1 MRPPWET
8 QGSSHKLHLQDE
20 GRPLEKWTP
29 RPQEFPRIRAM
40 RMNLIWPTSCSPRK
54 YFSHLRNRKKHVIL
68 PCVDYFT
75 KNLHKSYGL
84 VSRNSEVSYFKSV
97 TSSQTESRRKSVST
111 QHVDILFVSEISGW
125 HIKFKNSSSS
135 RVLYS
140 SAADFWEKRNAQL
153 FTEAVEKLSQ
163 TKIFGSWCYVS
174 RKWVNKNASWEGGL
188 PTSNPRRLRVQGFTS
203 GFIVSCWKSNRRL
216 KLTLNHI
223 NHLI

>member
-20 GRPLEKWTP
+20 GRPLENGHQGLKNSLTT
-29 RPQEFPRIRAM
+29 RHENEFGLA
-40 RMNLIWPTSCSPRK
+40 NLMQS
-54 YFSHLRNRKKHVIL
+54 KKIFQPPAKSKKICHSSVYSRLLHCDL
-68 PCVDYFT
+68 P
-75 KNLHKSYGL
+75 KSYGL

-140 SAADFWEKRNAQL
+140 SAADFWEKKCPTLCR
-153 FTEAVEKLSQ
+153 
-163 TKIFGSWCYVS
+163 GS
-174 RKWVNKNASWEGGL
+174 
-188 PTSNPRRLRVQGFTS
+188 
-203 GFIVSCWKSNRRL
+203 
-216 KLTLNHI
+216 
-223 NHLI
+223 